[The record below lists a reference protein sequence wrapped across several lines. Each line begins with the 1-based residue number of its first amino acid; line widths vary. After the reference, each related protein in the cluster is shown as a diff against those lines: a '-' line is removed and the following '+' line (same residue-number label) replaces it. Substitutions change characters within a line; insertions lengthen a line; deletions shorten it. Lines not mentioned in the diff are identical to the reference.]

1 MSELST
7 TVFLLN
13 KIRSGDQAAVDQLV
27 KIYYPI
33 VLKWAKGRMPFYHRD
48 LVETSD
54 IVHESLMAV
63 IKRIDVIKTER
74 TGAFFAYLRTTI
86 INRIRREISQSKARP
101 QAVAQELQ
109 QSQLRHSDHLD
120 LLMQYDEALEQLGD
134 EEKEAV
140 IMRFEF
146 GLSFAEIA
154 KLIDKPTPD
163 AARMYIKRSLHQ
175 LTQSML

>member
-74 TGAFFAYLRTTI
+74 TGAFLPI
-86 INRIRREISQSKARP
+86 
-101 QAVAQELQ
+101 
-109 QSQLRHSDHLD
+109 
-120 LLMQYDEALEQLGD
+120 
-134 EEKEAV
+134 
-140 IMRFEF
+140 
-146 GLSFAEIA
+146 
-154 KLIDKPTPD
+154 
-163 AARMYIKRSLHQ
+163 
-175 LTQSML
+175 

>member
-1 MSELST
+1 
-7 TVFLLN
+7 
-13 KIRSGDQAAVDQLV
+13 
-27 KIYYPI
+27 
-33 VLKWAKGRMPFYHRD
+33 
-48 LVETSD
+48 
-54 IVHESLMAV
+54 
-63 IKRIDVIKTER
+63 
-74 TGAFFAYLRTTI
+74 
-86 INRIRREISQSKARP
+86 
-101 QAVAQELQ
+101 
-109 QSQLRHSDHLD
+109 
-120 LLMQYDEALEQLGD
+120 MQYDEALEQLGD